1 MYNTMLHVHT
11 VLFCIAFL
19 SKITRQKCFQLEE
32 LKKMAPGPRF
42 GSISNLL
49 FKFCLHHLDLGSF
62 IPKKRG
68 GAGGGRL
75 IFLT

>member
-1 MYNTMLHVHT
+1 MYNSMLHVHT
-11 VLFCIAFL
+11 VLFCIVFL

-32 LKKMAPGPRF
+32 LKKMAPGPRP

-62 IPKKRG
+62 IPKKG
-68 GAGGGRL
+68 VVL
-75 IFLT
+75 VEED